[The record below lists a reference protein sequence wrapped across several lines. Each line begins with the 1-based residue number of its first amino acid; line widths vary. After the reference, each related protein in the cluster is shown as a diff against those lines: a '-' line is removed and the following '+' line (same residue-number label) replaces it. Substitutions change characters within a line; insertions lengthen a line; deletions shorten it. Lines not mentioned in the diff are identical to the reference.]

1 MRRHYLRKSGIH
13 LSDPGHPRL
22 RGVPT
27 YAVRLAEILPWA
39 IVTRSPLR
47 GDDGFLSGE
56 ALLFDP
62 ACDGIGF
69 TLLDFFVMAE
79 DFAESAFEKLT

>member
-1 MRRHYLRKSGIH
+1 M
-13 LSDPGHPRL
+13 GHCYKIPA
-22 RGVPT
+22 
-27 YAVRLAEILPWA
+27 YAGMTAF
-39 IVTRSPLR
+39 LR

-79 DFAESAFEKLT
+79 DFAESAFEKLTQTSNCDDVKRAPRLQVFKRIE